1 MNVGWGGDIEKGL
14 AKGLRFDEVNGACRD
29 AGNGI
34 DWLRLSFTRARQAFI
49 AGGDAI
55 SSRHEGDGR
64 RIQNVRL
71 FPHLLERSMV
81 EWICA
86 PARSFRTAFLLSLR
100 RSVQQTDALRVFQNG
115 EFVGYDSLIREF
127 LVRHSTFQCAQLC
140 IRGKFRGDKKQLSER
155 GCFHAVVSLPMFWR
169 ARGL

>member
-1 MNVGWGGDIEKGL
+1 MGL
-14 AKGLRFDEVNGACRD
+14 VEMRVMVSIA
-29 AGNGI
+29 
-34 DWLRLSFTRARQAFI
+34 LRLSFTRARPAFI

-64 RIQNVRL
+64 RIQNV

-86 PARSFRTAFLLSLR
+86 PASCRSFRTAFLLSLR

-115 EFVGYDSLIREF
+115 EFVGYDSLI
-127 LVRHSTFQCAQLC
+127 L
-140 IRGKFRGDKKQLSER
+140 
-155 GCFHAVVSLPMFWR
+155 
-169 ARGL
+169 

>member
-1 MNVGWGGDIEKGL
+1 MKRAWPRGYDLMRSMGL
-14 AKGLRFDEVNGACRD
+14 VEMRVVMVSG
-29 AGNGI
+29 
-34 DWLRLSFTRARQAFI
+34 DWLRPSFTGARPAFI

-100 RSVQQTDALRVFQNG
+100 LSVQQTDALRVFQNG
-115 EFVGYDSLIREF
+115 KFVGYDSLIREF
-127 LVRHSTFQCAQLC
+127 LVRHSTFQCPQLC

-155 GCFHAVVSLPMFWR
+155 GWFHAVVSLPMFWPCSYSR
-169 ARGL
+169 REGE